1 MNIPPCL
8 MRLKIINAEHNINLW
23 LPLFLVWIILGAL
36 ALALSPLVALLVIL
50 LWPLGWGEFL
60 LLLGPFVYDCL
71 CALRGLSV
79 DVKNKSEI
87 VLIYF
92 V

>member
-8 MRLKIINAEHNINLW
+8 MRLKIINSEHHINLW
-23 LPLFLVWIILGAL
+23 LPLFLAWIILGAL
-36 ALALSPLVALLVIL
+36 ALVLSPLVAVLVVV

-60 LLLGPFVYDCL
+60 LLLGPYVYKCV
-71 CALRGLSV
+71 CSTRGLSV
-79 DVKNKSEI
+79 NVNNRSE
-87 VLIYF
+87 VVRIYF

>member
-8 MRLKIINAEHNINLW
+8 MRLKIINADHYINLW

-36 ALALSPLVALLVIL
+36 ALALSPLVALLVII
-50 LWPLGWGEFL
+50 LWPFGWGEFL
-60 LLLGPFVYDCL
+60 LLLGPFVYNTV

-79 DVKNKSEI
+79 DINKKSEI
-87 VLIYF
+87 VRIYF
-92 V
+92 I

>member
-1 MNIPPCL
+1 MNFPPCL
-8 MRLKIINAEHNINLW
+8 MRLKIINAEHHVNLW
-23 LPLFLVWIILGAL
+23 LPLFLLWIILGAL
-36 ALALSPLVALLVIL
+36 ALVLSPLVALLVIL
-50 LWPLGWGEFL
+50 LWPMGWGEFL
-60 LLLGPFVYDCL
+60 LLLGPYVYNCV

-79 DVKNKSEI
+79 DISNKSEI

>member
-8 MRLKIINAEHNINLW
+8 MRLKIINAEHRINLW
-23 LPLFLVWIILGAL
+23 LPLFLVWLILGAL
-36 ALALSPLVALLVIL
+36 ALVLSPLVAVLVII
-50 LWPLGWGEFL
+50 LWPLGYGEFL
-60 LLLGPFVYDCL
+60 LLLGPFVYNCV

-79 DVKNKSEI
+79 DVKNKREI
-87 VLIYF
+87 VRIYF